1 MHDAMTLENRGVPTV
16 VLCTDPFLNS
26 AFRHANTFGR
36 KDFRPLGFPHPLG
49 GLKPEAGGGP
59 GPRTGAGGH
68 RDADDVL
75 AV

>member
-1 MHDAMTLENRGVPTV
+1 MTLENRGVPTV

-49 GLKPEAGGGP
+49 GLKPEQVVVRASELEQ
-59 GPRTGAGGH
+59 AVI
-68 RDADDVL
+68 DVL
-75 AV
+75 TTY

>member
-1 MHDAMTLENRGVPTV
+1 MTLENRGIPTV

-49 GLKPEAGGGP
+49 GLTP
-59 GPRTGAGGH
+59 
-68 RDADDVL
+68 DQV
-75 AV
+75 AVRASELEQAVIETLTTY

>member
-1 MHDAMTLENRGVPTV
+1 MSLENRGVPTV

-49 GLKPEAGGGP
+49 GLTP
-59 GPRTGAGGH
+59 
-68 RDADDVL
+68 DQV
-75 AV
+75 AVRASELEQAVIETLTTY

>member
-36 KDFRPLGFPHPLG
+36 RDFRPLGFPHPLG
-49 GLKPEAGGGP
+49 GLNQEQ
-59 GPRTGAGGH
+59 
-68 RDADDVL
+68 V
-75 AV
+75 AVRANELEQAVIETLTMY

>member
-1 MHDAMTLENRGVPTV
+1 MHDAMTLENQGVPTV

-49 GLKPEAGGGP
+49 GLTP
-59 GPRTGAGGH
+59 
-68 RDADDVL
+68 DQV
-75 AV
+75 AVRAHELEQAVIETLTNY

>member
-1 MHDAMTLENRGVPTV
+1 MTLENRGVPTV

-49 GLKPEAGGGP
+49 GLTP
-59 GPRTGAGGH
+59 
-68 RDADDVL
+68 DQV
-75 AV
+75 AVRASELEQAVIETLTTY